1 MKPLLPRLAFSSPP
15 SSSLAVLLTLASGI
29 TPNSSKLLRFF
40 VSLHFAVALIHVLIF
55 TYSVNRAVADENGAL
70 LMVDMAHISGLVATG
85 EADSPFK
92 YADVVT
98 TTTHKSLRGP
108 RAGKL

>member
-1 MKPLLPRLAFSSPP
+1 
-15 SSSLAVLLTLASGI
+15 
-29 TPNSSKLLRFF
+29 
-40 VSLHFAVALIHVLIF
+40 
-55 TYSVNRAVADENGAL
+55 
-70 LMVDMAHISGLVATG
+70 MAHISGLVATG

-108 RAGKL
+108 RAGLIFYRKDERGFESKINNAVFPGLQGKAPLHIYIHMCAVRAKVL